1 MKRKFSRLAILL
13 AAMAV
18 PLFAVPTTGY
28 AEEEGGVVAQDT
40 SAAVDVVVGIDKE
53 SRTITL
59 KNEAGDEWVFTAG
72 PEVRNFDQI
81 KRGDLVLMAYYSAF
95 AIALGPKGSG
105 VKERASE
112 LKVERAKAGE
122 KPGMRITS
130 SIFVEAEVKAVDK
143 ENRTVTVQGPEKA
156 LAFEVSEEVDLS
168 KIKAGQEV
176 EALYIQSYAVAV
188 VPAPKVSGTVKI
200 TSKSVAIGVGF
211 EWGHGTLTMYD
222 GTTHDFKVSG
232 LSVVDLGVSSIEA
245 EGDVYH
251 LVEAKDLE
259 GSFLSGEAGG
269 AFIKGGSASAMKN
282 EQGVVMKLNSTQEG
296 IKLTL
301 AGKGLTITLK

>member
-105 VKERASE
+105 VKERASTLE
-112 LKVERAKAGE
+112 VERAKAGE
-122 KPGMRITS
+122 KPGMRITNS
-130 SIFVEAEVKAVDK
+130 TFVEAEVKAVDK

-156 LAFEVSEEVDLS
+156 LAFEVSKEVNLS
-168 KIKAGQEV
+168 EIKAGQEV

-282 EQGVVMKLNSTQEG
+282 EQGVVMKLKSTQEG